1 MLNVVSK
8 ITIIKNKSFNT
19 NEELSYSFIVP
30 SSVSQDFCGD
40 DFVKNFNQNKDVA
53 IEFNFV
59 NDIEVESSFK
69 AQTQTAK
76 IIMPRK
82 LQLFEGLDIAGG
94 DTPIYKRGDR
104 IIIEMGYEYFNI
116 TTGGEYVPETTL
128 KEVFRGYITSIKMGI
143 QVEIEAE
150 DMMFGLKQIKC
161 MFPTQ
166 KDAGKTK
173 INLKDLLNR
182 LMTPNGNPELKQD
195 IFNLNPSKINTAT
208 YKQTDGKIPVVV
220 IADVPT
226 PFTYSTNHE
235 ISLAEVLSDLKKKLG
250 IFIYF
255 DDFGNLRFELP
266 FNNNQLVTN
275 LPEFIFEKTM
285 IDYSKMK
292 YQKAE
297 DYYIKVIASS
307 KPLTKKSKTIYG
319 SDPSKNITTS
329 KGVEPCGFWGDK
341 LGDSI
346 TINLPPGMSQA
357 DCDKIAQEK
366 LKSEKYTGYAKGSS
380 FTTFG
385 EPRVYVGD
393 GVKLISEE
401 YPEKGGNFMIVNVT
415 RTFGMN
421 GFRQEIEIGIE
432 YIKK

>member
-19 NEELSYSFIVP
+19 NEELSYNFNIPNSFT
-30 SSVSQDFCGD
+30 QEFCGD
-40 DFVKNFNQNKDVA
+40 DFIKVFNQNKDVA

-69 AQTQTAK
+69 AQTQNAK
-76 IIMPRK
+76 IIFPRK
-82 LQLFEGLDIAGG
+82 LKQFEGLDIAGG
-94 DTPIYKRGDR
+94 DAPIFKRGDR
-104 IIIEMGYEYFNI
+104 IIIEMGYDYYNI
-116 TTGGEYVPETTL
+116 TTDGVYVPATTM

-143 QVEIEAE
+143 QVEVEAE
-150 DMMFGLKQIKC
+150 DMMFGMKQIKC
-161 MFPTQ
+161 MYPTQ
-166 KDAGKTK
+166 KDAGKGK
-173 INLKDLLNR
+173 LNLKDLLQR
-182 LMTPNGNPELKQD
+182 LMTPNGNPEIKQD
-195 IFNLNPSKINTAT
+195 LFVFNPSKINTAT
-208 YKQTDGKIPVVV
+208 YKQPDGKIPVV
-220 IADVPT
+220 IISDVPT
-226 PFTYSTNHE
+226 PFTYSTNYE
-235 ISLAEVLSDLKKKLG
+235 KSLAEVLSDLKKKLG
-250 IFIYF
+250 IFIFF

-285 IDYSKMK
+285 IDYSNMK

-297 DYYIKVIASS
+297 DYYVKVIAMS

-319 SDPSKNITTS
+319 SDPSKTVN
-329 KGVEPCGFWGDK
+329 GVECGFWGDK
-341 LGDSI
+341 LGDTI

-357 DCDKIAQEK
+357 DCNKIAQEK

-380 FTTFG
+380 FITFG
-385 EPRVYVGD
+385 DPRVYVGD

-401 YPEKGGNFMIVNVT
+401 YPEKGGNFMVVGVT
-415 RTFGMN
+415 RRFGMN

-432 YIKK
+432 YQTK